1 VQTRVAEISIG
12 AVNAVFDEMW
22 VHAGKIENRLAE
34 WKKTASQRS
43 EVGEEEREMR
53 ETRRPWLLNSRPL
66 VSPDRTRSGIIAVHG
81 C

>member
-1 VQTRVAEISIG
+1 VQTRVAENSIG
-12 AVNAVFDEMW
+12 AGNAVSDEMW

-34 WKKTASQRS
+34 WKKTAIQRS

-53 ETRRPWLLNSRPL
+53 ETRRPWLLNSLRL
-66 VSPDRTRSGIIAVHG
+66 VSPKVTRSGIIGVHG